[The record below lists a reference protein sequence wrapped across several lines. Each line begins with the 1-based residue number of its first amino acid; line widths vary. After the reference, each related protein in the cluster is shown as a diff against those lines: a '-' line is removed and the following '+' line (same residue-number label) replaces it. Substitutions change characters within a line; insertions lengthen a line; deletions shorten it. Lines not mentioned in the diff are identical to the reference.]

1 MTPVLNKGPQT
12 TLITFETE
20 LLIDLIGCAATTT
33 DPMYQPAQLE
43 LIAELKAS
51 KDISGIKKLKV
62 ERAKIEVQHEQ
73 SQAQE
78 FEKQFTCENFLDK
91 VTINSLLKCRVP
103 LLNQP

>member
-1 MTPVLNKGPQT
+1 
-12 TLITFETE
+12 
-20 LLIDLIGCAATTT
+20 
-33 DPMYQPAQLE
+33 MYQPAQLE

-91 VTINSLLKCRVP
+91 VIINSLLKYRVP